1 MCSAFCM
8 RRDCSA
14 FHLDTDNMQC
24 QLGEI
29 NTNTVQADGGIPIY
43 YRGERP
49 AGMQGLEILLLI
61 QLFFCN
67 FEFAAK
73 RILQMSDSMATEF
86 NVQTGETGD
95 SM

>member
-1 MCSAFCM
+1 M

-49 AGMQGLEILLLI
+49 AGM
-61 QLFFCN
+61 
-67 FEFAAK
+67 
-73 RILQMSDSMATEF
+73 
-86 NVQTGETGD
+86 
-95 SM
+95 